1 MGKFLEGGED
11 LACSRGGRG
20 KWKYR
25 KNIKLVIMDRTLVD
39 WMELGY
45 RNEEAESLMIPTAFL
60 GNLVNDGGIH

>member
-1 MGKFLEGGED
+1 
-11 LACSRGGRG
+11 
-20 KWKYR
+20 
-25 KNIKLVIMDRTLVD
+25 MDRTLVD